1 MIKLVAASLTD
12 TGLERLEN
20 EDAAWVQV
28 YQPPKREAV
37 GLFIVC
43 DGMGGHM
50 GGKFASYWATEAI
63 KLEFSEMFLSKDPRS
78 TVVLTEKDI
87 EAIRSGK
94 KISFEK
100 TEPTLNECVNRALQ
114 KANTVVYEYAAHKPA
129 KAANAGTTVT
139 MAVVRGSRAVIAN
152 AGDSRTYLIREHQLK
167 QITKDHSV
175 VASLVDEGQIL
186 PDEVYTHPQR
196 NVIFRFLGQ
205 KGMARADLY
214 HENLKA
220 GDYLMLCSD
229 GLWEMVR
236 DNKFIVQ
243 TIEEASDPLEACK
256 KLVEA
261 ANQAGGEDNITVVV
275 VKVSLA

>member
-1 MIKLVAASLTD
+1 MINLVAASLTN
-12 TGLERLEN
+12 TGLEREEN

-28 YQPPKREAV
+28 YQPPNREPI

-63 KLEFSEMFLSKDPRS
+63 KLEFSEMFVSKDPRA

-87 EAIRSGK
+87 EAVRSGK
-94 KISFEK
+94 AISFEK
-100 TEPTLNECVNRALQ
+100 TEPTLNECVKRAIQ
-114 KANTVVYEYAAHKPA
+114 KANTVVYEYATHKPS

-139 MAVVRGSRAVIAN
+139 MAVVRGNRAVIAN
-152 AGDSRTYLIREHQLK
+152 AGDSRTYLIRNHELR
-167 QITKDHSV
+167 QISNDHSV
-175 VASLVDEGQIL
+175 VANMVADGQIL

-205 KGMARADLY
+205 KGMAHIDLF
-214 HENLKA
+214 HENLKP
-220 GDYLMLCSD
+220 GDHLFLCSD

-236 DNKFIVQ
+236 DSRFIVQ
-243 TIEEASDPLEACK
+243 AIEEASDPLEACK
-256 KLVEA
+256 KLVDA
-261 ANQAGGEDNITVVV
+261 ANAAGGEDNITVVV
-275 VKVSLA
+275 VRVS

>member
-12 TGLERLEN
+12 PGLEREEN

-28 YQPPKREAV
+28 YQPPKKEPL

-63 KLEFSEMFLSKDPRS
+63 KLEFSEMFVSKDPRA

-87 EAIRSGK
+87 EAVRAGK
-94 KISFEK
+94 LISLEK
-100 TEPTLNECVNRALQ
+100 TEPTLNECVKRAIR
-114 KANTVVYEYAAHKPA
+114 KANTVVYEYATHKPS

-139 MAVVRGSRAVIAN
+139 MVAVRGARAVIAN
-152 AGDSRTYLIREHQLK
+152 AGDSRTYLIRNHELK

-175 VASLVDEGQIL
+175 VASMVSEGQIL
-186 PDEVYTHPQR
+186 PDEIYTHPQR

-205 KGMARADLY
+205 RGMTSADLF
-214 HENLKA
+214 HENLKS
-220 GDYLMLCSD
+220 GDYLLLCSD

-236 DNKFIVQ
+236 DNDFIVR
-243 TIEEASDPLEACK
+243 TIEESGEPPQACK
-256 KLVEA
+256 KLVHA
-261 ANQAGGEDNITVVV
+261 ALAAGGEDNVTVVV
-275 VKVSLA
+275 VKVS